1 MTKLIEIQ
9 TKELSSEIKQIRRA
23 SMLDYREQIQSI
35 YDFLKRSEAE
45 QKYPYAYEIYLLIG
59 IEETALTSRTS
70 GTAKFNQDIE
80 SAIEK
85 AKQSHGMLRVDV
97 FGGKSP
103 NARKLNNY
111 MINFSGLLTPQKTP
125 LEKGEIQ
132 TIVQQEV
139 EKHQSQGNTNGLGQ
153 LDTLLGLFSGENP
166 QVKSKLDGLFGV
178 FNALSG
184 NNKEIDRIAYQKQLD
199 DFKFE
204 TRHTMLQE
212 KVEKLSGENAELR
225 VDRERFLNE
234 NKELKIEKSE
244 LENRLSGYAP
254 NELMKR
260 VAVGVISGIGG
271 RLLSNSPKTA
281 ELLGLSPDELKGAL
295 GIVENT
301 ETEESGTIPET
312 NVDITEIATPQTPEE
327 KKKAAII
334 KKLSEALVTWELQDV
349 AKIANIVGLCLDKAE
364 RINKTLEFLNQT
376 MQGNQVRVVEEPT
389 N

>member
-1 MTKLIEIQ
+1 
-9 TKELSSEIKQIRRA
+9 
-23 SMLDYREQIQSI
+23 MLDYREQIQSI
-35 YDFLKRSEAE
+35 YDFLKRSEDE
-45 QKYPYAYEIYLLIG
+45 QKYPYAYEIYLTTG

-85 AKQSHGMLRVDV
+85 AKQVHGMVRVDV

-103 NARKLNNY
+103 NARSLNNY
-111 MINFSGLLTPQKTP
+111 TINVSGLLSP
-125 LEKGEIQ
+125 EKKPIEKAEIQ
-132 TIVQQEV
+132 TIVQEEV
-139 EKHQSQGNTNGLGQ
+139 EKHQTQSNTNELGQ

-204 TRHTMLQE
+204 TRYNMLHE
-212 KVEKLSGENAELR
+212 KHEKLRSENAELR
-225 VDRERFLNE
+225 VEKERFSNE
-234 NKELKIEKSE
+234 NKELKTEKTD
-244 LENRLSGYAP
+244 LENRLSGYTP

-281 ELLGLSPDELKGAL
+281 ELLGLTPQELKGAL
-295 GIVENT
+295 GIVDENDSE
-301 ETEESGTIPET
+301 ETNIIPET
-312 NVDITEIATPQTPEE
+312 NVEISEIDNPQTPEE

-334 KKLSEALVTWELQDV
+334 KNLSDALATWELQDV
-349 AKIANIVGLCLDKAE
+349 AKIANIVGLCLDRAE
-364 RINKTLEFLNQT
+364 LINKTLVFLNQSI
-376 MQGNQVRVVEEPT
+376 QGIQEEHENKEP
-389 N
+389 NNEDLEQQ